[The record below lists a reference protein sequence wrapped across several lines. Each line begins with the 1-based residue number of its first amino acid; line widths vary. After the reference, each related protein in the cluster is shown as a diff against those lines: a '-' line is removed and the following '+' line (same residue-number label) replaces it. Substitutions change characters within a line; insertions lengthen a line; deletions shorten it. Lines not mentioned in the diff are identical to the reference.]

1 MKKLI
6 EKNPHLW
13 ENIPEFRYHVG
24 EVYFDH
30 DESEGKLTDEEICS
44 RVRNWTENGI
54 TFDMFDKPEKVLQ
67 ELDMIRK
74 DLVDYPLVFDS
85 TTWEDKW
92 NQEEAEKDFLDTKE
106 EI

>member
-1 MKKLI
+1 
-6 EKNPHLW
+6 
-13 ENIPEFRYHVG
+13 
-24 EVYFDH
+24 
-30 DESEGKLTDEEICS
+30 
-44 RVRNWTENGI
+44 
-54 TFDMFDKPEKVLQ
+54 MFDKPEKVLQ